1 MQFVN
6 KQINI
11 ICKEASY
18 MHKHVPFIKLTV
30 GINCYVILFVSKQ
43 FLYLTIS
50 ERVEN
55 IN

>member
-18 MHKHVPFIKLTV
+18 MLNNFPFIKLTV
-30 GINCYVILFVSKQ
+30 GITCYVILFGNKQ